1 MCGRRNSQELNTINR
16 PLDNHDVVT
25 FNCML
30 EHIENGYR
38 AFLDE
43 RRLEWVRLKLDTSFR
58 STEVVA

>member
-1 MCGRRNSQELNTINR
+1 MNGT
-16 PLDNHDVVT
+16 PDNYAVVT

-38 AFLDE
+38 ALLDE

-58 STEVVA
+58 SMEVVA